1 VILGNIV
8 RKVYGEDLDFS
19 GISTFGELLSK
30 LEANGV
36 DVNGGGAEGGS
47 DAKKTVK
54 SGGAGVNASGTGKSG
69 SLGGA
74 YANPLAGGNVGS
86 GVNANSG
93 GYDVPGI
100 NPMAGGNVGT
110 GVNASAVRGPQQI
123 KFILPSCGIDIQ
135 EIDIFPECEDYWSE
149 SFYTSNF
156 TDEEIAYCATA
167 DSPRSS
173 FAARWCAKEA
183 LHKCSGKYFNI
194 PLRDIQVAKNS
205 DGSVRIEIWKNG
217 KWAVIPASCS
227 VSHSENYATAVV
239 ISAEGR

>member
-1 VILGNIV
+1 L
-8 RKVYGEDLDFS
+8 
-19 GISTFGELLSK
+19 
-30 LEANGV
+30 
-36 DVNGGGAEGGS
+36 
-47 DAKKTVK
+47 
-54 SGGAGVNASGTGKSG
+54 NASGTGKSG

-74 YANPLAGGNVGS
+74 YANPMAGGNAATGVNANSGGYVVPGINPMAGGNVGSGVNANSGGYVVPGINPMAGGNVGS

-93 GYDVPGI
+93 GYDVPGT
-100 NPMAGGNVGT
+100 NPMVAGNVGT

-227 VSHSENYATAVV
+227 LSHSENYATAVV